1 MVTPKL
7 LVLKDRAGIIRR
19 QRIVDF
25 NVFKIEYWV
34 CLSNMVPPSCSP
46 ELLFSEIMGIIKGS
60 SPPAWSL
67 ESLTREKYLSRSS
80 KRSQS
85 FSSEADREKVY
96 SAFERY
102 EKLKRQQNEIDEL
115 DRVLGLLRSL
125 KNEPSLAQLARQC
138 FEEIYVDGN
147 ILLGCFHFTRLT
159 VTRGSR
165 FTVS

>member
-1 MVTPKL
+1 
-7 LVLKDRAGIIRR
+7 
-19 QRIVDF
+19 
-25 NVFKIEYWV
+25 
-34 CLSNMVPPSCSP
+34 MVPPSCPP

-60 SPPAWSL
+60 GPTAWSL
-67 ESLTREKYLSRSS
+67 ESLTREQYLSRSS

-85 FSSEADREKVY
+85 FSAEADREKVY

-102 EKLKRQQNEIDEL
+102 EKLKRQRNEIDEL
-115 DRVLGLLRSL
+115 DRVLGLLRFL
-125 KNEPSLAQLARQC
+125 KKDPMLAQIARQC

-147 ILLGCFHFTRLT
+147 ILFECFHFTRLT